1 MPIVAVFD
9 TTVLLSGLLRQGPPF
24 YCLELARSGRVFRS
38 RAPWSGMS
46 LRDAVDPVKRPA
58 AGMAHGNNRH

>member
-9 TTVLLSGLLRQGPPF
+9 TNVLLSGLLWQGPPF
-24 YCLELARSGRVFRS
+24 HCLELARNGRVFRS
-38 RAPWSGMS
+38 RAQRSGMS

-58 AGMAHGNNRH
+58 